1 MTVVGVSPYLRR
13 AAMTLAAVWRTP
25 PHSHRP
31 LTSFK
36 WRFARPLT
44 SFKWRFARPL
54 TSFKWRFA
62 RPLTSFKWRFA
73 RPLTLPSPPMGA
85 RVQISLSLIE
95 GEGRGEG
102 DK

>member
-1 MTVVGVSPYLRR
+1 
-13 AAMTLAAVWRTP
+13 MTLAAVWRTP

-31 LTSFK
+31 
-36 WRFARPLT
+36 R
-44 SFKWRFARPL
+44 

-85 RVQISLSLIE
+85 RVLGRWEGNLGASRARDVSLSLIE